1 MVSLF
6 LGLPHL
12 VGGFSPSEKYESR
25 LGLLFPIYGKIKFM
39 LQTSNQM
46 KLVLP
51 SRLFRSRNSLNPG
64 PDIGEILNASRGF
77 QTPTGW
83 GPQSSDSVQK
93 RLKKVAEFYGL
104 W

>member
-46 KLVLP
+46 KLVLSQQALSFTEQP
-51 SRLFRSRNSLNPG
+51 KPR
-64 PDIGEILNASRGF
+64 
-77 QTPTGW
+77 T
-83 GPQSSDSVQK
+83 
-93 RLKKVAEFYGL
+93 
-104 W
+104 